1 MADPIP
7 EILQRLNELYMQRLL
22 RSERPGLPAHVAES
36 RARDAHGVRLA
47 IDVVQEYQ
55 NG

>member
-1 MADPIP
+1 MTDPVP
-7 EILQRLNELYMQRLL
+7 GILQRLDELYMQRLL
-22 RSERPGLPAHVAES
+22 RSERPGLPSNIAES

-47 IDVVQEYQ
+47 IEVVREYQ